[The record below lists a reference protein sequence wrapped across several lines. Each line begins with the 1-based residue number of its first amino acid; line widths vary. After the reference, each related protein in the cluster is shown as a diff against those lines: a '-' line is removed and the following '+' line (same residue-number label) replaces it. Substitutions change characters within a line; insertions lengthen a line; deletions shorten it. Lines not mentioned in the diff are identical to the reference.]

1 MTYSSEG
8 PTTTGKVILAALA
21 GLVGW
26 QALGPRTRDGIW
38 GFLNRLVEA
47 AAVEAQMKQ
56 ELEEAE
62 RRKSRLTLPPMI
74 EVPPIQS
81 FTPNPPKEGVGLAP

>member
-62 RRKSRLTLPPMI
+62 RRKSR
-74 EVPPIQS
+74 
-81 FTPNPPKEGVGLAP
+81 